1 VGTKHIEWKVF
12 WNFDMKKFIIDLFE
26 NEDNIKDLMDMVSL
40 FVMQVAKKDDNLYP
54 LIIDINTF
62 NFNFNLLFVT
72 IQCYLLLS
80 TIVCYSWM
88 FFLL

>member
-1 VGTKHIEWKVF
+1 
-12 WNFDMKKFIIDLFE
+12 MKFFIIDLFE
-26 NEDNIKDLMDMVSL
+26 NEDNIKDLIDMVSL

-54 LIIDINTF
+54 LTIDINIF

-80 TIVCYSWM
+80 TIVCYS
-88 FFLL
+88 

>member
-1 VGTKHIEWKVF
+1 
-12 WNFDMKKFIIDLFE
+12 MKKFIIDLFE

-80 TIVCYSWM
+80 TIVCYS
-88 FFLL
+88 